1 MASSRWL
8 PPTLHTAHEGENE
21 RKVTWL
27 ELFYD
32 LVYVAAIIQLGN
44 TLSNDVSWGG
54 FVRFVALFI
63 PIWWSWTGITFY
75 VNRFVVEDLVHR
87 LLIFTQ
93 IGFIA
98 VMAMSTVDAFGALG
112 QQFVLAYVGIRT
124 ILIVLYVRAYRHVP
138 EGRPLTRRYAIGFT
152 LAAAI
157 WLVSAFVPPPAR
169 YALWILGMAADFAV
183 PLTSRRLNALLP
195 PDVPHMAERY
205 GLFTIIV
212 MGEAFVK
219 VVSSAPADPLTLQPL
234 LLGTLG
240 LLIAGAVWWLYFDDV
255 AGAPVKPT
263 GRAPYVWIY
272 SHLPLAIGLTAFGV
286 AAKKVIFL
294 PGAEALPEKYRL
306 LLGGAL
312 VLYLVFGMFID
323 LVTTRSHSTRP
334 PRTRAA
340 WRFGAAAVIGVT
352 MLLGAGLSPLLFM
365 AILAAACVVPIAVDL
380 TQQPA
385 EEELPHG
392 PHLAS

>member
-1 MASSRWL
+1 MASTRWL
-8 PPTLHTAHEGENE
+8 PPRLHTAHAGEHE

-54 FVRFVALFI
+54 FIRFVALFI

-75 VNRFVVEDLVHR
+75 VNRFVVDDVVHR

-98 VMAMSTVDAFGALG
+98 VMAMSTQDAFGALG
-112 QQFVLAYVGIRT
+112 QQFVLAYVGIRA
-124 ILIVLYVRAYRHVP
+124 ILIILYVRAYRHLP
-138 EGRPLTRRYAIGFT
+138 EGRPLTRRYAIGFS
-152 LAAAI
+152 LAAGI
-157 WLVSAFVPPPAR
+157 WLLSAFVPPPAR

-219 VVSSAPADPLTLQPL
+219 VISSAPDVPLAVQQLA
-234 LLGTLG
+234 LGALG
-240 LLIAGAVWWLYFDDV
+240 IVIAGCIWWLYFDDV

-286 AAKKVIFL
+286 AMKKVIFL
-294 PGAEALPEKYRL
+294 TGGEALPEKYRL

-312 VLYLVFGMFID
+312 ALYLVFGMLID
-323 LVTTRSHSTRP
+323 LATTRSHDTRP
-334 PRTRAA
+334 PRVRAA
-340 WRFGAAAVIGVT
+340 WRFGAAAAVALVAWSGAS
-352 MLLGAGLSPLLFM
+352 LGPVVFM
-365 AILAAACVVPIAVDL
+365 AVAAAACLIPIIVDL
-380 TQQPA
+380 SRPHASTEPPHGHQPA
-385 EEELPHG
+385 I
-392 PHLAS
+392 